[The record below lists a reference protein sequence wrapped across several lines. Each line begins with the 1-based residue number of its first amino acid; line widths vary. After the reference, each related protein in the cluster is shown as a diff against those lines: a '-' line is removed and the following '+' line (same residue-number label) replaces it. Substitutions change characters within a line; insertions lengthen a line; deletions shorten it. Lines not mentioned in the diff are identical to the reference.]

1 MFTITTKVRPQ
12 FPRLLHR
19 SPQLREAAQ
28 ISSFTRRETRRCFSS
43 TSVNSGADKASRRPI
58 IGVQAALADPATEP
72 KRTIFDEFS
81 LKGRVSVVTGGKQ
94 GIGLEIAMAL
104 AEAGSSVYCL
114 DLQSSPGEDFEKTA
128 RYVSKLAETDR
139 ETGSLKYLSAD
150 VTKQAEIWKT
160 VEEVASTEGRMDVA
174 VANAGILRNADCLDY
189 KDVDFQ
195 ALMNVNTNGVL
206 YTAQAAGRQMARFK
220 MPGSI
225 ILIASMSGSVT
236 NKRSPGKAHNWVAYN
251 TSKSAVIQMARSMAC
266 ELGPQ
271 GIRVNSLSPGYITT
285 ALTLAYLDTVP
296 GLREEWSTH
305 NPLGRL
311 GRTDELRGA
320 ALWLASDAS
329 TFCTGSDILV
339 SGGHHS
345 W

>member
-1 MFTITTKVRPQ
+1 
-12 FPRLLHR
+12 
-19 SPQLREAAQ
+19 
-28 ISSFTRRETRRCFSS
+28 
-43 TSVNSGADKASRRPI
+43 
-58 IGVQAALADPATEP
+58 
-72 KRTIFDEFS
+72 
-81 LKGRVSVVTGGKQ
+81 VSVVTGGKQ
-94 GIGLEIAMAL
+94 GIGLELAMAF
-104 AEAGSSVYCL
+104 AEAGSTVYCL
-114 DLQSSPGEDFEKTA
+114 DLQSTPGEEFEKTSSYVA
-128 RYVSKLAETDR
+128 RLAQEDNAL
-139 ETGSLKYLSAD
+139 GSLKYLNVD
-150 VTKQAEIWKT
+150 VTKQDEIWKA
-160 VEEVASTEGRMDVA
+160 VEEIASKEGRMDVA

-189 KDVDFQ
+189 KDVEFQ
-195 ALMNVNTNGVL
+195 KLMDVNVNGVL
-206 YTAQAAGRQMARFK
+206 FTAQAAGRQMAKFN

-225 ILIASMSGSVT
+225 ILIASMSGSIT
-236 NKRSPGKAHNWVAYN
+236 NLRSPGKAHNWVAYN
-251 TSKSAVIQMARSMAC
+251 TSKSAVIQMARSLAC
-266 ELGPQ
+266 ELGSQ

-339 SGGHHS
+339 SGGQHA